1 MKLLKRN
8 LAFVLTLAMVL
19 GLMVSAGAMNIK
31 DYSDYNEI
39 THLEAIDLL
48 TSLGILEGTDGKF
61 NPQDV
66 LTREQGAKIIAY
78 LMLGKEG
85 AEALST
91 SVAPFKDVAS
101 GRWSAGFIAYCA
113 SQGIIGGYGNGNF
126 GPTDKL
132 TGNQFAK
139 MLLVALGYG
148 VNGEFTGPNWAIEV
162 AKYALTEG
170 IFDGNLGANFDA
182 GTKREEAA
190 LYAFNALTGVMTVS
204 YSETFGTYYSGKLFN
219 SVEKF
224 DAEYTLGYKL
234 YSVKSKDTTDDFGR
248 MAHYWVKN
256 SNTKLTETYHDAADA
271 TYTASVKSAKIYTD
285 LGLTKTANAT
295 VIEDGKTLDKTF
307 QVKKGYTNASIGG
320 NGVLIEAYVD
330 EDENVTLIK
339 INTYLAQV
347 ANVDKGT
354 VKVDFIYGTDFANID
369 KEFDTAVEYEED
381 DYVLV
386 TVANGEIQSMVM
398 AESKTGKV
406 TAYAD
411 GYVKMGDEK
420 LNKTQVLKDNDT
432 TANDD
437 FYAIDY
443 DSEMKVILDQ
453 YGYVIGVVVEEEAD
467 TAYSYVLVTDSEGRA
482 NSLLNGKAAVVEV
495 MHLDGKTEVL
505 PLETKKENNQTKY
518 KIDGKWVVVPSDNG
532 NVVDLHLEGWYRY
545 TMTKDGEIVLKALKA
560 DKAVGGT
567 NVTFTANG
575 KQKLQSLSALT
586 DYNADSF
593 ILNSKTVLHVVD
605 EDSNK
610 TYTGY
615 KNIDKTV
622 TGGNVLFVRD
632 GKLLSDIYVLDTEI
646 ASDDIYAYYNG
657 TNFENN
663 KGTWVTMYVDGE
675 AQNYIFDDE
684 TYHYAGQSTT
694 TKVGD
699 LAKGVYVIKTSD
711 NDLTHLNLI
720 KAMTTRA
727 KVVSAQDSFFKLDGE
742 TDKHYYAEDVKVYD
756 ITDDGKAGTI
766 ARNDYVVYVEESGF
780 VTYAYIVS
788 APDTTTADTDTTVS
802 SNGFTVANKGNS
814 VEITAPANTTVTS
827 YTIEVNKLVDGLNG
841 KQYVFA
847 GKDDHVATS
856 NNCSFRVNETG
867 IYVLKITANVSKTS
881 GDTTTTVKVDLGT
894 FGEWYLTANN

>member
-1 MKLLKRN
+1 MCIR
-8 LAFVLTLAMVL
+8 
-19 GLMVSAGAMNIK
+19 
-31 DYSDYNEI
+31 D
-39 THLEAIDLL
+39 
-48 TSLGILEGTDGKF
+48 
-61 NPQDV
+61 
-66 LTREQGAKIIAY
+66 R
-78 LMLGKEG
+78 
-85 AEALST
+85 
-91 SVAPFKDVAS
+91 
-101 GRWSAGFIAYCA
+101 
-113 SQGIIGGYGNGNF
+113 
-126 GPTDKL
+126 
-132 TGNQFAK
+132 
-139 MLLVALGYG
+139 
-148 VNGEFTGPNWAIEV
+148 
-162 AKYALTEG
+162 
-170 IFDGNLGANFDA
+170 
-182 GTKREEAA
+182 
-190 LYAFNALTGVMTVS
+190 
-204 YSETFGTYYSGKLFN
+204 
-219 SVEKF
+219 
-224 DAEYTLGYKL
+224 
-234 YSVKSKDTTDDFGR
+234 
-248 MAHYWVKN
+248 
-256 SNTKLTETYHDAADA
+256 
-271 TYTASVKSAKIYTD
+271 
-285 LGLTKTANAT
+285 
-295 VIEDGKTLDKTF
+295 
-307 QVKKGYTNASIGG
+307 
-320 NGVLIEAYVD
+320 IEAYVD

-411 GYVKMGDEK
+411 GYVKMGDEE

-453 YGYVIGVVVEEEAD
+453 YGYVIGIVVEEEAD

-505 PLETKKENNQTKY
+505 SLETKKENDQTKF
-518 KIDGKWVVVPSDNG
+518 KLNGSWVAITENNSPLPGVG
-532 NVVDLHLEGWYRY
+532 GWYRY
-545 TMTKDGEIVLKALKA
+545 TMTKDGEIVLKNLK
-560 DKAVGGT
+560 DEKAVGGT

-575 KQKLQSLSALT
+575 KQKLQSLSGLGNH
-586 DYNADSF
+586 NADSF

-615 KNIDKTV
+615 KNIDKAV
-622 TGGNVLFVRD
+622 DNGNVLFVRD

-657 TNFENN
+657 TYYEND

-684 TYHYAGQSTT
+684 TYHYGRESM
-694 TKVGD
+694 KVKD

-711 NDLTHLNLI
+711 NDLTELNLI

-742 TDKHYYAEDVKVYD
+742 TDKHYYAEDVKVFD

-766 ARNDYVVYVEESGF
+766 ARNDYVVYVEENGF

-788 APDTTTADTDTTVS
+788 APDTTKPDENVNDGKY
-802 SNGFTVANKGNS
+802 NITVANGTATIVAPKGTEK
-814 VEITAPANTTVTS
+814 VTVTALK
-827 YTIEVNKLVDGLNG
+827 YQD
-841 KQYVFA
+841 
-847 GKDDHVATS
+847 
-856 NNCSFRVNETG
+856 G
-867 IYVLKITANVSKTS
+867 IYAEADNQEIMLHDGADNATGTYNPAASGQYSLKLTVGKT
-881 GDTTTTVKVDLGT
+881 VVGT
-894 FGEWYLTANN
+894 YGPFSLLQVQP

>member
-19 GLMVSAGAMNIK
+19 GLMVSASAMNIK

-126 GPTDKL
+126 GPTDTL

-386 TVANGEIQSMVM
+386 TVANGEIQSMVA

-453 YGYVIGVVVEEEAD
+453 YGYVIGIVVEEEAD

-505 PLETKKENNQTKY
+505 PLETKKENGQTKY
-518 KIDGKWVVVPSDNG
+518 KVDGKWMTIDDNNQG
-532 NVVDLHLEGWYRY
+532 NVVPLNLEGWYRY

-560 DKAVGGT
+560 DKAVGGM

-575 KQKLQSLSALT
+575 KQKLQSLSGLT
-586 DYNADSF
+586 GYNADSF

-615 KNIDKTV
+615 KNIDKAV
-622 TGGNVLFVRD
+622 DNGNVLFVRD

-657 TNFENN
+657 TYYENS

-684 TYHYAGQSTT
+684 TYHYGRESM
-694 TKVGD
+694 KVKD

-711 NDLTHLNLI
+711 NDLTELNLI

-766 ARNDYVVYVEESGF
+766 ARNDYVVYVEENGF

-788 APDTTTADTDTTVS
+788 APDTTKPDEGVNDGKY
-802 SNGFTVANKGNS
+802 NITVANGTATIVAPKG
-814 VEITAPANTTVTS
+814 
-827 YTIEVNKLVDGLNG
+827 
-841 KQYVFA
+841 
-847 GKDDHVATS
+847 
-856 NNCSFRVNETG
+856 
-867 IYVLKITANVSKTS
+867 
-881 GDTTTTVKVDLGT
+881 TVKVTVTALKYQDGIYAEADNKEITLTDGENNATGT
-894 FGEWYLTANN
+894 YNPAASGQYSLKLTVGKTVVGTYGPFSLLQK

>member
-19 GLMVSAGAMNIK
+19 GLMVSASAMNIK

-126 GPTDKL
+126 GPTDTL

-182 GTKREEAA
+182 GAKREEAA

-248 MAHYWVKN
+248 EAHYWVKN

-320 NGVLIEAYVD
+320 NGVMIEAYVD

-411 GYVKMGDEK
+411 GYVKLGDEK

-467 TAYSYVLVTDSEGRA
+467 TAYSYVLVTGSEGRK

-505 PLETKKENNQTKY
+505 PLETKKENDQTKF
-518 KIDGKWVVVPSDNG
+518 KLNGSWVAITDNNSPLPG
-532 NVVDLHLEGWYRY
+532 VGGWYRY
-545 TMTKDGEIVLKALKA
+545 TMTKDGEIVLKNLKT
-560 DKAVGGT
+560 DKAVGDT
-567 NVTFTANG
+567 DVTFTANG
-575 KQKLQSLSALT
+575 KQKLQSLSGLT
-586 DYNADSF
+586 GYNADSF

-615 KNIDKTV
+615 KNIDKAV
-622 TGGNVLFVRD
+622 DSGNVLFVRD

-657 TNFENN
+657 TNFENG
-663 KGTWVTMYVDGE
+663 KGKWVTMYVDGE

-711 NDLTHLNLI
+711 NDLTELNLV

-766 ARNDYVVYVEESGF
+766 ARNDYVVYVEENGF

-788 APDTTTADTDTTVS
+788 APDTTKPDEGVNDGKY
-802 SNGFTVANKGNS
+802 NITVANGTATIVAPKGTEK
-814 VEITAPANTTVTS
+814 VTVTALK
-827 YTIEVNKLVDGLNG
+827 YQD
-841 KQYVFA
+841 
-847 GKDDHVATS
+847 
-856 NNCSFRVNETG
+856 G
-867 IYVLKITANVSKTS
+867 IYAEADNQEIMLTDGENNAIGAYNPAASGQYSLKLTVGKT
-881 GDTTTTVKVDLGT
+881 VVGT
-894 FGEWYLTANN
+894 YGPFFLLQK

>member
-19 GLMVSAGAMNIK
+19 GLMVSASAMNIK

-39 THLEAIDLL
+39 TYLEAIDLL

-126 GPTDKL
+126 GPTDTL

-182 GTKREEAA
+182 GVKREEAA

-320 NGVLIEAYVD
+320 NGVMIEAYVD

-386 TVANGEIQSMVM
+386 TVANGEIQSMVA

-432 TANDD
+432 TANND

-443 DSEMKVILDQ
+443 DSEMKVVLDQ
-453 YGYVIGVVVEEEAD
+453 YGYVIAVVVEEEAD
-467 TAYSYVLVTDSEGRA
+467 TAYSYVLVTDSEGRK
-482 NSLLNGKAAVVEV
+482 NSLLSGKAAVVEV
-495 MHLDGKTEVL
+495 MYLDGKTEVL
-505 PLETKKENNQTKY
+505 PLETKKENDQTKF
-518 KIDGKWVVVPSDNG
+518 KLNGSWVVITNDNQPLPG
-532 NVVDLHLEGWYRY
+532 VGGWYRY
-545 TMTKDGEIVLKALKA
+545 TMTKDGEIVLKALK
-560 DKAVGGT
+560 DEKAVGGT

-575 KQKLQSLSALT
+575 KQKLQALSGLSG
-586 DYNADSF
+586 YSVDSF

-615 KNIDKTV
+615 KNIDKAV

-657 TNFENN
+657 TNYENS
-663 KGTWVTMYVDGE
+663 KGIWVTMYVDGE

-684 TYHYAGQSTT
+684 TYNYDNQSTT

-699 LAKGVYVIKTSD
+699 LAKGVYIIKTSD
-711 NDLTHLNLI
+711 NDLTEYTLV
-720 KAMTTRA
+720 KAMTTRM
-727 KVVSAQDSFFKLDGE
+727 KVTSAQDSFFKLDGE

-766 ARNDYVVYVEESGF
+766 ARNDYVVYVEENGF

-788 APDTTTADTDTTVS
+788 APDTTKPDENVNDGKY
-802 SNGFTVANKGNS
+802 NITVANGTATIVAPKGTEKVTVTALKYQDGIYAEADNQ
-814 VEITAPANTTVTS
+814 EITLHDGENNATGTYNPAASGQYSLKLTV
-827 YTIEVNKLVDGLNG
+827 G
-841 KQYVFA
+841 K
-847 GKDDHVATS
+847 
-856 NNCSFRVNETG
+856 
-867 IYVLKITANVSKTS
+867 
-881 GDTTTTVKVDLGT
+881 TVVGT
-894 FGEWYLTANN
+894 YGPFSLLEN

>member
-19 GLMVSAGAMNIK
+19 GLMVSASALNIK

-39 THLEAIDLL
+39 TYLEAIDLL
-48 TSLGILEGTDGKF
+48 TSLGILEGPDGKF

-126 GPTDKL
+126 GPTDTL

-148 VNGEFTGPNWAIEV
+148 VNGEFTGPNWSIEV

-219 SVEKF
+219 SVDKF
-224 DAEYTLGYKL
+224 DEEYTLGYKL
-234 YSVKSKDTTDDFGR
+234 YNVKSKDTTDDFGR
-248 MAHYWVKN
+248 EAHYWVKN
-256 SNTKLTETYHDAADA
+256 SNTKLTETYHEEADA
-271 TYTASVKSAKIYTD
+271 VYTAQVTSAKVYTD

-320 NGVLIEAYVD
+320 NGILIEAYVD

-386 TVANGEIQSMVM
+386 TVANGEIQSMVA

-411 GYVKMGDEK
+411 DYVKLGDEK

-505 PLETKKENNQTKY
+505 PLQTKKDGQTTQFKFDGSWYPVASREGNTKLYYTSDESENVQVK
-518 KIDGKWVVVPSDNG
+518 
-532 NVVDLHLEGWYRY
+532 GWYRY
-545 TMTKDGEIVLKALKA
+545 TMTDDGEIVLKALN
-560 DKAVGGT
+560 DKAIGDINGA
-567 NVTFTANG
+567 FEAEG
-575 KQKLQSLSALT
+575 KQLLKSVSLDGHT
-586 DYNADSF
+586 NKNDF

-605 EDSNK
+605 EKNNK

-615 KNIDKTV
+615 KNIDKKV
-622 TGGNVLFVRD
+622 TNGNVLFVVD
-632 GKLLSDIYVLDTEI
+632 GKVVSDIYVLNTKVAE
-646 ASDDIYAYYNG
+646 DDIYAYYDG
-657 TNFENN
+657 TTYETT
-663 KGTWVTMYVDGE
+663 KGTWVTLYVNGE
-675 AQNYIFDDE
+675 AQNYLLGKDNGTPVVLSSNGIYTITVEDNE
-684 TYHYAGQSTT
+684 LVKATLKTNANTAK
-694 TKVGD
+694 KVTD
-699 LAKGVYVIKTSD
+699 TSD
-711 NDLTHLNLI
+711 DYFQVVEND
-720 KAMTTRA
+720 K
-727 KVVSAQDSFFKLDGE
+727 
-742 TDKHYYAEDVKVYD
+742 DVKYYYSASVKVFD
-756 ITDDGKAGTI
+756 ITDEGKAG
-766 ARNDYVVYVEESGF
+766 AVANNDTVVWYKADDSAF
-780 VTYAYIVS
+780 VTYVYIIEGE
-788 APDTTTADTDTTVS
+788 DDTTADENVTD
-802 SNGFTVANKGNS
+802 
-814 VEITAPANTTVTS
+814 
-827 YTIEVNKLVDGLNG
+827 G
-841 KQYVFA
+841 KY
-847 GKDDHVATS
+847 
-856 NNCSFRVNETG
+856 
-867 IYVLKITANVSKTS
+867 
-881 GDTTTTVKVDLGT
+881 TVKVENGAVVISTDSAKTITAKVTAKKFQDGIYAEAETDAVVELTVSGT
-894 FGEWYLTANN
+894 TATGKYQPAVAGQYVITIKVGNATIGTYGPYFLEAKTASVGE